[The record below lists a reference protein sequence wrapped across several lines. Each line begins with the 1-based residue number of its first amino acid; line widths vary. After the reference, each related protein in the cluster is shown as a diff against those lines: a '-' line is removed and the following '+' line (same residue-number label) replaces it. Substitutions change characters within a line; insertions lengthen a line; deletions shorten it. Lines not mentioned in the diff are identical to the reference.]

1 MSRIGKL
8 PVPVPDGV
16 TVELDGNH
24 VQVSGPKGS
33 LELTAPEGVSLATND
48 DGDVVVSPVDTSR
61 DARSRHGLVRSLV
74 ANMVEGVASGYTKRL
89 ELVGVGYRAQQ
100 KGSDLEFQVG
110 YSHPVLVEAP
120 EGITL
125 EAPAPTQVVVTGVDK
140 QLVGQVAANI
150 RSIRPPEPY
159 KGKGIK
165 YQGEVIRRK
174 AGKAA
179 GR

>member
-16 TVELDGNH
+16 DLAIDGLTVT
-24 VQVSGPKGS
+24 VKGPKGEIS
-33 LELTAPEGVSLATND
+33 RTMPEGVEIATND
-48 DGDVVVSPVDTSR
+48 DGEVVVGRLGDDR
-61 DARSRHGLVRSLV
+61 MHRSRHGLVRSLI
-74 ANMVEGVASGYTKRL
+74 ANMVIGVTDGYEKRL

-100 KGSDLEFQVG
+100 RGSDLELQVG
-110 YSHPVLVEAP
+110 FSHPVTVEAP

-125 EAPAPTQVVVTGVDK
+125 QSPQPTEIIVSGIDK
-140 QLVGQVAANI
+140 VLVGQIAANI
-150 RSIRPPEPY
+150 RDIRPPEPY

-165 YQGEVIRRK
+165 YQGEHIRRK

>member
-8 PVPVPDGV
+8 PIPVPDGV
-16 TVELDGNH
+16 EVAIDGLAVTVT
-24 VQVSGPKGS
+24 GPKG
-33 LELTAPEGVSLATND
+33 ELTATMPEGVELGRGD
-48 DGDVVVSPVDTSR
+48 DNQVVVSRLGDDGPH
-61 DARSRHGLVRSLV
+61 RSMHGLVRSLIN
-74 ANMVEGVASGYTKRL
+74 NMVEGVTKGYEKKL

-100 KGSDLEFQVG
+100 KGSALEFQVG
-110 YSHPVLVEAP
+110 FSHPVLVEAP

-125 EAPAPTQVVVTGVDK
+125 AAPQPTEVVVTGIDK

-150 RSIRPPEPY
+150 RKIRPPEPY

-165 YQGEVIRRK
+165 YAGETIRRK

>member
-16 TVELDGNH
+16 DVTVDSLT
-24 VQVSGPKGS
+24 VTVKGPKG
-33 LELTAPEGVSLATND
+33 ELTRDMPEGVQIALD
-48 DGDVVVSPVDTSR
+48 DEQGVVVTR
-61 DARSRHGLVRSLV
+61 EGETTMHKSRHGLVRSLI
-74 ANMVEGVASGYTKRL
+74 ANMVEGVTNGYEKRL

-100 KGSDLEFQVG
+100 KGSDLEIQVG
-110 YSHPVLVEAP
+110 FSHPVKVEAP

-125 EAPAPTQVVVTGVDK
+125 QAPQPTEIIVTGIDK
-140 QLVGQVAANI
+140 VLVGQTAANI
-150 RSIRPPEPY
+150 RKIRPPEPY

-165 YQGEVIRRK
+165 YQGERIRRK

-179 GR
+179 AR

>member
-16 TVELDGNH
+16 DVKIDGLTVT
-24 VQVSGPKGS
+24 VKGPKGE
-33 LELTAPEGVSLATND
+33 LERTMPEGVDLALD
-48 DGDVVVSPVDTSR
+48 DEQGVVVTRQGDER
-61 DARSRHGLVRSLV
+61 MHRSRHGLVRSLI
-74 ANMVEGVASGYTKRL
+74 ANMVEGVTKGYEKKL

-100 KGSDLEFQVG
+100 RGSDLEIQVG
-110 YSHPVLVEAP
+110 FSHPVVVEAP

-125 EAPAPTQVVVTGVDK
+125 QAPQATQIIVSGIDK
-140 QLVGQVAANI
+140 VLVGQTAANI
-150 RSIRPPEPY
+150 RDIRPPEPY

-165 YQGEVIRRK
+165 YEGERIRRK